1 MAAPIIT
8 WDDKEDADISPELRK
23 YKVVAD
29 DMNELKNTVNAL
41 AAYIDLIKSTTR
53 IVITSADFSGENYD
67 NAMLVGLTAD
77 VDFTVQTN
85 SGSGVILK
93 VDDGYS
99 FDDALGRLSM
109 SAEDYVITIYKP
121 VS

>member
-1 MAAPIIT
+1 MAAPTIT

-29 DMNELKNTVNAL
+29 DMNDLKNTVNAL
-41 AAYIDLIKSTTR
+41 AAYIDTIKSTTR
-53 IVITSADFSGENYD
+53 IVITSANFSGENYD
-67 NAMLVGLTAD
+67 NSMLVGLTAD
-77 VDFTVQTN
+77 VDFSVQTN

-99 FDDALGRLSM
+99 FDDTLGRLSM